1 MTKKFRIANR
11 DITLDY
17 SSTTGGAEPKEKLI
31 AKLEKRC
38 AKYEMTL
45 SKMEKGICDICKETE
60 KDNRLAELEKENVE
74 LKEKLEIEQ
83 NDRDDWFGKAVNKD
97 RQLTEAKELLQA
109 IVHQYRREGVEGYLV
124 EEIEDFLK
132 EG

>member
-1 MTKKFRIANR
+1 MTKNFRIANR

-17 SSTTGGAEPKEKLI
+17 SSTTGGAESKEKRI

-45 SKMEKGICDICKETE
+45 SKMENGICDICKETE

-83 NDRDDWFGKAVNKD
+83 NARDDWFGKAVNKD